1 MGRTIENIRKI
12 QNVGG
17 RIEVEVD
24 IPLFGKAVLPDV
36 FLMSTRWWADFMAG
50 ISVVAGSK
58 AIGPVLY
65 YSAYRLMKSHNE
77 KGIVPMRE
85 KFGKDELFR
94 IAFSIFETLGF
105 GKIEK
110 IEMEDNSVR
119 VLVSN
124 SFEARRRKSKEPV
137 CRFVAGILAA
147 LVEDILRV
155 RIGPM
160 EEVRCQATGDDFC
173 EFRAEVME
181 AIP

>member
-1 MGRTIENIRKI
+1 MMKNIRKI
-12 QNVGG
+12 QNDQGSI
-17 RIEVEVD
+17 RVEVD
-24 IPLFGKAVLPDV
+24 IPLFGRAILPDV
-36 FLMSTRWWADFMAG
+36 FIMSTKWWADFMAG

-65 YSAYRLMKSHNE
+65 YSAYRLMKAHNE

-85 KFGKDELFR
+85 RFEKDELFG
-94 IAFSIFETLGF
+94 IAASIFETLGF
-105 GKIEK
+105 GRIEK
-110 IEMEDNSVR
+110 IEIEDNFVR
-119 VLVSN
+119 ISVSN

-160 EEVRCQATGDDFC
+160 EEVSCQAAGDGLC